1 MARGGKTKGSKGRDK
16 GLSARSVRTERDA
29 SEDEDASSSGD
40 ERAFTFFLVL
50 GRWGGQMRGGSARAP
65 ITHHPCRSGDRLA
78 SVCVRVGWGA
88 RARRGRPRG
97 AGAAHPRARSTLT
110 QPGPS
115 LSTPPSLHPGVRGQD
130 PKAGMMPSSSSDSED
145 DVPRQA
151 PTAGLMPPSDS
162 EDEGEGGGGGGAAEA
177 GKGKEPADGDGPPAG
192 GGAPQLTRK
201 EQKALAADMERLALV
216 RERR

>member
-1 MARGGKTKGSKGRDK
+1 
-16 GLSARSVRTERDA
+16 
-29 SEDEDASSSGD
+29 
-40 ERAFTFFLVL
+40 
-50 GRWGGQMRGGSARAP
+50 
-65 ITHHPCRSGDRLA
+65 
-78 SVCVRVGWGA
+78 
-88 RARRGRPRG
+88 
-97 AGAAHPRARSTLT
+97 
-110 QPGPS
+110 
-115 LSTPPSLHPGVRGQD
+115 
-130 PKAGMMPSSSSDSED
+130 MMPSSSSDSED